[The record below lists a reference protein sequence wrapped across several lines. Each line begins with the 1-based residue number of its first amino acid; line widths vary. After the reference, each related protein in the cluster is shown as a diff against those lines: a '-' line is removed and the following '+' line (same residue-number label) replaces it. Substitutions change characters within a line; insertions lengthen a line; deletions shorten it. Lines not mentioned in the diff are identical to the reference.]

1 MYGDTSTENHCYA
14 AVMPTQ
20 GRDKPYTK
28 RYYRHTTNT
37 LCSSQLDYTFKK
49 CHAAVFFPLE
59 RSTLNKM
66 QVELLNLWSYSQ
78 FCFFCLHPKDMA
90 PFPPLYV
97 HCCNTHNKRLFFSIR
112 QFFST
117 AM

>member
-20 GRDKPYTK
+20 GRDKSYSK

-49 CHAAVFFPLE
+49 WHAAVFFPLE

-66 QVELLNLWSYSQ
+66 QLE
-78 FCFFCLHPKDMA
+78 
-90 PFPPLYV
+90 
-97 HCCNTHNKRLFFSIR
+97 
-112 QFFST
+112 
-117 AM
+117 